1 MSTRKS
7 FLAVLLAI
15 AGIMYMGCDYDF
27 SDASSETVDNSTI
40 EIITADIENAETSQ
54 DMLFETAETTVPG
67 LQDAS
72 LTTNEDVQEFVATT
86 PDDGTDEGINTDTQE
101 ETTTESTTTTETT
114 VSDIIAETISTS
126 TKTAEYQGSEDL
138 QKEINQD
145 TSEENSLGKDQ
156 DGGKAEEEQT
166 EMTTTTQTE
175 CIETTCETTTVQVT
189 DAIVINDKV
198 IEIVYGPANQE
209 NIDKYDVVQDTEYW
223 STEKSKFL
231 FGHNFRSFSCLS
243 KINVGD
249 TLTLIN
255 NGCACEYVV
264 TRSEKGE
271 LTNGGIDIRSCVDDT
286 MLITTDFEH
295 DNIRLITCLNVF
307 SPTYRW
313 VIIAEKKE

>member
-15 AGIMYMGCDYDF
+15 AGIMYMGCDSDF
-27 SDASSETVDNSTI
+27 SDASSGTVDSSTI
-40 EIITADIENAETSQ
+40 EIVKADIEIAETSQ

-86 PDDGTDEGINTDTQE
+86 PDDGSDEGINTDTQE
-101 ETTTESTTTTETT
+101 ETTAESTTTTETT
-114 VSDIIAETISTS
+114 VSDIIAETISSET
-126 TKTAEYQGSEDL
+126 TEYESSDDL
-138 QKEINQD
+138 QKKSEQD
-145 TSEENSLGKDQ
+145 TSEENSLVKDQ
-156 DGGKAEEEQT
+156 GNSEAGEEQT
-166 EMTTTTQTE
+166 ETMTTTQTE
-175 CIETTCETTTVQVT
+175 CAESTYETTTQQVM

-198 IEIVYGPANQE
+198 IEIEHGPANQE

-249 TLTLIN
+249 TITLIN

-271 LTNGGIDIRSCVDDT
+271 LANEGMDIRSCVDDT
-286 MLITTDFEH
+286 MLITADFER
-295 DNIRLITCLNVF
+295 DNIRLITCFNYF

-313 VIIAEKKE
+313 VVIAEKTE